1 MAFLG
6 LAPAA
11 ASQGADEDDF
21 SDLPPLRCIRPKKV
35 ESKFQIGQ
43 KAGGCYGGYPLE
55 MTDSLLGKTI
65 GKP

>member
-43 KAGGCYGGYPLE
+43 KAGDAMGDTLW
-55 MTDSLLGKTI
+55 K
-65 GKP
+65 